1 MFSWI
6 FQIRL
11 FVFVFCVLLVLRNAF
26 MFTKVLYLK
35 QGKVNTSTLNTVGTW
50 LALSYIVT
58 VLITGF
64 GQ

>member
-35 QGKVNTSTLNTVGTW
+35 QGKVNTSTLNTVGTG
-50 LALSYIVT
+50 LAMSYIVT

>member
-35 QGKVNTSTLNTVGTW
+35 QGKVNTSTLNTVGTG
-50 LALSYIVT
+50 LALSYIMT

>member
-11 FVFVFCVLLVLRNAF
+11 FVFVFCALLVLRNAF

-35 QGKVNTSTLNTVGTW
+35 QGKVNTSTLNTVGTG

>member
-35 QGKVNTSTLNTVGTW
+35 QGKVNTSTLNTVGTG
-50 LALSYIVT
+50 LALSYIIT

>member
-35 QGKVNTSTLNTVGTW
+35 QGKVNTSTLNTVGTG

>member
-1 MFSWI
+1 
-6 FQIRL
+6 
-11 FVFVFCVLLVLRNAF
+11 

-35 QGKVNTSTLNTVGTW
+35 QGKVNTSTLNTVGTG